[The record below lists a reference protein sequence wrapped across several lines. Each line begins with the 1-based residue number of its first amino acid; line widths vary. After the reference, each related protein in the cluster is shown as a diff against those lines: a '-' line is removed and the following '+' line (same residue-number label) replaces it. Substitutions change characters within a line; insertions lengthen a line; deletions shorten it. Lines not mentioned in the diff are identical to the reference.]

1 MYDAVDVLYARAA
14 PIRAVQGG
22 EVNQFRRAL
31 DLLAEVAIEIDSPL
45 AIVGGLAAIYHG
57 VPVTTADIDVSIASE
72 RADAFLQG
80 CQSRGFVVIRQ
91 SPEGWHLL
99 RLADASGEVGVEVI
113 PAGRKSPRDPE
124 YAPPNPTPQDLGV
137 ERGLGYAT
145 FDAWVAMKLVAN
157 RDKDRY
163 HLVEALKKATS
174 TQIAEVV
181 IRLRPLDPSY
191 LREFNRLLRAA
202 EDENQDSW

>member
-1 MYDAVDVLYARAA
+1 MKYNWGMTDARLYDAVDVLYARAA

-57 VPVTTADIDVSIASE
+57 VPVTTADIVVSIASE

-80 CQSRGFVVIRQ
+80 CQSRGFVAIRQ
-91 SPEGWHLL
+91 SPEGWHFL

-124 YAPPNPTPQDLGV
+124 YAPPKPHSAGSRCRARAGLRHLRCLGGD
-137 ERGLGYAT
+137 ETGRQPRQGSISPRGSA
-145 FDAWVAMKLVAN
+145 
-157 RDKDRY
+157 
-163 HLVEALKKATS
+163 KKGNVHA
-174 TQIAEVV
+174 
-181 IRLRPLDPSY
+181 DC
-191 LREFNRLLRAA
+191 
-202 EDENQDSW
+202 